1 MFDSIIGTISNF
13 CQVYRNQLKARIRLV
28 SSPYLIFWYQ
38 LDSNHSWGISGG
50 AICVQSR
57 DMPLMKCKHPGK
69 PWCDRETKKVR
80 HCSGEVFHYAIV
92 TSRTE
97 YNPAAD
103 LTSAMSGHES
113 KHYPFLIVVESESKW
128 HLLVIKKIIS

>member
-1 MFDSIIGTISNF
+1 M
-13 CQVYRNQLKARIRLV
+13 
-28 SSPYLIFWYQ
+28 
-38 LDSNHSWGISGG
+38 GG
-50 AICVQSR
+50 NLCSVQGYA
-57 DMPLMKCKHPGK
+57 LMKCKYPGK

-80 HCSGEVFHYAIV
+80 HSSGEVFHYAIV
-92 TSRTE
+92 TSRTD

-103 LTSAMSGHES
+103 LTSVMSGHES

>member
-1 MFDSIIGTISNF
+1 
-13 CQVYRNQLKARIRLV
+13 
-28 SSPYLIFWYQ
+28 
-38 LDSNHSWGISGG
+38 
-50 AICVQSR
+50 
-57 DMPLMKCKHPGK
+57 MKCKHPGK

-113 KHYPFLIVVESESKW
+113 KHYPFLIFVESESKW
-128 HLLVIKKIIS
+128 HLLVIKKNNQLNWLSMPPDTFKCVGEVSLL